1 MTQRQNKKETD
12 RNNWLSWWHYW
23 RKNYFQN
30 LRTEDI
36 HIEDDLF
43 NSKDPADIIDTS
55 KDIIV
60 DIKASDPFLN
70 FSVPT
75 SAIIDN
81 LFDPAAESGDIID
94 TSKDRI
100 GNIQFFI
107 LVYRH

>member
-30 LRTEDI
+30 LRTENI
-36 HIEDDLF
+36 HTEDDLF

-55 KDIIV
+55 KDIIA
-60 DIKASDPFLN
+60 DIKDSDPFLDFN
-70 FSVPT
+70 VPT
-75 SAIIDN
+75 SAIIDD

-94 TSKDRI
+94 TSKGTI

-107 LVYRH
+107 LVYWH

>member
-55 KDIIV
+55 KDIIA
-60 DIKASDPFLN
+60 DIKDSDPFLD

-75 SAIIDN
+75 SAITDD

-94 TSKDRI
+94 TSKGTI

-107 LVYRH
+107 LVYWH

>member
-55 KDIIV
+55 KDIIA
-60 DIKASDPFLN
+60 DIKDSDPFLD

-75 SAIIDN
+75 SAIIDD

-94 TSKDRI
+94 TSKGTI

>member
-36 HIEDDLF
+36 LIEDDLF

-55 KDIIV
+55 KDIIA
-60 DIKASDPFLN
+60 DIKDSDPFLD

-75 SAIIDN
+75 SAIIDD

-94 TSKDRI
+94 TSKGTI

-107 LVYRH
+107 LVYWH